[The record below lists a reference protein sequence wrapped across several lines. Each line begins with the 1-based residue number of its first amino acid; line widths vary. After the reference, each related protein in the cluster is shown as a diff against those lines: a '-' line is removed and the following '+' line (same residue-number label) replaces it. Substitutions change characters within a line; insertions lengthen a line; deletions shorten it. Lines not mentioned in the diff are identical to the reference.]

1 MTMKNET
8 FPTQRK
14 THGVHVCV
22 LGGIGAGKSTLANAI
37 GEVWDDC
44 EVLREPA
51 SITNPYL
58 ADYYADPE
66 QNAFAMQIFLLNKR
80 FEQQL
85 IAQDRAIAGRNV
97 VQDSSI
103 FSDSCFVS
111 KLVKDGTMRQVDAN
125 TYFDLF
131 TNMTRFALYPT
142 AVVYLDTPIDVQIK
156 RIVKRMEEKEGRKCE
171 CAITADYLTA
181 LQLEYERLLTGLGQY
196 TRLIRLPWG
205 EPKTMEEI
213 KATARSLYDYILA
226 GKMYSPI
233 DCFLGV

>member
-1 MTMKNET
+1 MWNYTNA
-8 FPTQRK
+8 
-14 THGVHVCV
+14 VHEHF
-22 LGGIGAGKSTLANAI
+22 LRPHNAGPMEDANAI

-51 SITNPYL
+51 SVTNPYL
-58 ADYYADPE
+58 ADYYANPE

-213 KATARSLYDYILA
+213 KATARSLYDYIQA
-226 GKMYSPI
+226 GRMYSPI